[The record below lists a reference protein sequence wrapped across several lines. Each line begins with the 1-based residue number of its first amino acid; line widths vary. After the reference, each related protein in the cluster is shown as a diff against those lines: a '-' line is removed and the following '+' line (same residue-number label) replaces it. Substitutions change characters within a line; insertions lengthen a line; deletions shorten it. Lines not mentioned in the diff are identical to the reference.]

1 MALPL
6 LCRGFDLLTKL
17 CAQAAA
23 FALSILQIVL
33 HVLAVIM
40 AVWALMKPGGGF
52 KDHAA
57 EATQLLQDDQDTET
71 KYTTNLIVG
80 AGDTRK

>member
-6 LCRGFDLLTKL
+6 LYRGADLLTKL
-17 CAQAAA
+17 CAQTAAY
-23 FALSILQIVL
+23 ALSILQIVL
-33 HVLAVIM
+33 HVLALVM
-40 AVWALMKPGGGF
+40 AVWALMKPGGDF

-57 EATQLLQDDQDTET
+57 EATHLLQDEQDSET

-80 AGDTRK
+80 PGDTKK